1 MLTLWRKQTA
11 PEAEE
16 QDVVEADTGTQDEQS
31 DGSGKARG
39 DDSEPNVA
47 HGWTNGER
55 LKSMAATAL
64 IWGLCATGP
73 LALGLEVL
81 GDDGGSQQTSAE
93 VQEVG
98 DSQRVSQFATSFV
111 TQYLTASRGQE
122 DQVTSMLAEDAS
134 RNLRLPETR
143 TPIGAALPGE
153 AVQTADGT
161 WIVTVE
167 VDQPGDEAEA
177 AVRRYWQVP
186 IVTNDGGGIAAAGMP
201 SLVSAPAAGGLKV
214 EPGAEV
220 NDSDVQDTVTAFMQA
235 FLTGQGEVAP
245 LTSPDSSLAAV
256 EPTPFT
262 EVSVSSITTTQE
274 LPAEP
279 TDGDLIR
286 AQVSLSA
293 TAADGN
299 STPLGYTVE
308 LRYRD
313 RWEVAAVN
321 PTTAVTTTTTGE
333 QS

>member
-1 MLTLWRKQTA
+1 MLTLWRKKTA
-11 PEAEE
+11 PEPENKNDALDEAPSVEPDTSADEVRGSKAEP
-16 QDVVEADTGTQDEQS
+16 DL
-31 DGSGKARG
+31 
-39 DDSEPNVA
+39 A

-55 LKSMAATAL
+55 LKSLAGTAL
-64 IWGLCATGP
+64 VWGLCATGP

-81 GDDGGSQQTSAE
+81 GNDTGSQQASVE

-111 TQYLTASRGQE
+111 TRYLTASRGQE
-122 DQVTSMLAEDAS
+122 DQVTSMLAEGTNRS
-134 RNLRLPETR
+134 LSLPETR
-143 TPIGAALPGE
+143 TPIGAAVSGE
-153 AVQTADGT
+153 AVQTGDRT
-161 WIVTVE
+161 WVATVE
-167 VDQPGDEAEA
+167 VEAPGDEDEA

-186 IVTNDGGGIAAAGMP
+186 VVTGDGGGIAAAGMP
-201 SLVSAPAAGGLKV
+201 SLISAPTADGLEV
-214 EPGAEV
+214 DPGARI

-245 LTSPDSSLAAV
+245 LTSPDSSLVAV
-256 EPTPFT
+256 KPTPFT
-262 EVSVSSITTTQE
+262 EVSVSSIATTQE

-279 TDGDLIR
+279 AEGDLVR

-293 TAADGN
+293 TAADG
-299 STPLGYTVE
+299 SSAPLGYTVE

-321 PTTAVTTTTTGE
+321 PTTSITTTTGE